1 MIGQSLSLR
10 GIRKAYDT
18 TYAVHET
25 DLEIGA
31 GEFVSIVGPSGSGKT
46 TLLTMI
52 AGFERPTTG
61 SIVVGNADITRLAP
75 NRRDIGM
82 VFQRYA
88 LFPHMTVRKNLEFP
102 LRMRKRHCSGD
113 LGRRVD
119 SMLDMV
125 QLGPFAHRYP
135 HQLSGGQQQRVAVGR
150 ALVFNPPVL
159 LMDEPLGALD
169 KKLRET
175 MQLEIK
181 RLQQQLGATIVYVTH
196 DQEEALTLSDRVAV
210 MHKGRLEQIGRP
222 LELYTEPQSAFVAD
236 FVGTVNFIPGV
247 IVGSDCGTAT
257 IRIATGAII
266 ETVRN
271 GKQPLPVGARAS
283 IAIRPE
289 HIRICPPG
297 SETSGLPGTLENL
310 VFSGASRT
318 AHVSLTGMEGQ
329 TLRMQVPNEFA
340 SLPEP
345 GGRLAI
351 DLPSDKMKLFHAD
364 DGRRL

>member
-10 GIRKAYDT
+10 GIRKSYGA

-25 DLEIGA
+25 DLDIAA

-52 AGFERPTTG
+52 AGFEPPTTG
-61 SIVVGNADITRLAP
+61 SIAVGNKDVTRLAP

-88 LFPHMTVRKNLEFP
+88 LFPHMTVRGNLEFP
-102 LRMRKRHCSGD
+102 LRMRKRNIRGD

-119 SMLDMV
+119 DMLDLV
-125 QLGPFAHRYP
+125 QLSSLAHRYP

-169 KKLRET
+169 KKLREA

-210 MHKGRLEQIGRP
+210 MHDGQLEQIGSP
-222 LELYTEPQSAFVAD
+222 LELYAEPQSTFVAD
-236 FVGTVNFIPGV
+236 FVGTISFIPGA
-247 IVGSDCGTAT
+247 IVGYERGAAA
-257 IRIATGAII
+257 IRIASGAII
-266 ETVRN
+266 EISTDN
-271 GKQPLPVGARAS
+271 TEPVPAGTDVL
-283 IAIRPE
+283 IAVRPE
-289 HIRICPPG
+289 DIRICLPG
-297 SETSGLPGTLENL
+297 SEASGLTGTLENQ
-310 VFSGASRT
+310 VFSGASRI
-318 AHVSLTGMEGQ
+318 AHVRLLDMEGL
-329 TLRMQVPNEFA
+329 TLRIQIPNDF
-340 SLPEP
+340 SRLPEL
-345 GGRLAI
+345 GGTLAVA
-351 DLPSDKMKLFHAD
+351 LPADKLKMFHAGN
-364 DGRRL
+364 GRRL

>member
-10 GIRKAYDT
+10 GIRKAYDA

-25 DLEIGA
+25 DLDIGA

-61 SIVVGNADITRLAP
+61 SVVVGNVDITRLAP

-82 VFQRYA
+82 VFQKYA

-102 LRMRKRHCSGD
+102 LRMRKRPRRED
-113 LGRRVD
+113 LGKRVD
-119 SMLDMV
+119 AMLDMV
-125 QLGPFAHRYP
+125 QLSAFAHRYP

-169 KKLRET
+169 KKLREA

-181 RLQQQLGATIVYVTH
+181 RLQQQLGATVVYVTH

-210 MHKGRLEQIGRP
+210 MHKGQLEQIGSP

-236 FVGTVNFIPGV
+236 FVGTINFIPGV
-247 IVGSDCGTAT
+247 VVGYECGAAT
-257 IRIATGAII
+257 IRIASGAII
-266 ETVRN
+266 ETATT
-271 GKQPLPVGARAS
+271 GTQPLRVGTIVS
-283 IAIRPE
+283 IAVRPQ
-289 HIRICPPG
+289 HIGVCPPG
-297 SETSGLPGTLENL
+297 ASGVTGTLENL

-318 AHVSLTGMEGQ
+318 AHVRLTDMEGL
-329 TLRMQVPNEFA
+329 TLRIQVPNELA
-340 SLPEP
+340 GLPEL
-345 GGRLAI
+345 GGMLAVA
-351 DLPSDKMKLFHAD
+351 LPSDKLKLFHAEN
-364 DGRRL
+364 GRRL